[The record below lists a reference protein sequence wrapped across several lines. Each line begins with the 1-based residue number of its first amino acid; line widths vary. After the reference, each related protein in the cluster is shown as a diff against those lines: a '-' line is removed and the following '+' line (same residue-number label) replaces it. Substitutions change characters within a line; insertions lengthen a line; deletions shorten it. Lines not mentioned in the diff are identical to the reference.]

1 MLNSKSYKLTS
12 FVLYTVLNI
21 SLINSL
27 ALCCTQQY
35 PLTGVSSLWCPFL
48 LANSTSTYFNLKTK
62 TYLSLYMYV
71 QCISILLEERIIF
84 HGFFWHQFSI
94 TISNN
99 CQLYVWIQTFL
110 CLHLFCLSLQQKL
123 YQWPPP
129 PQLLVSCFIWRP
141 YYSGCI

>member
-84 HGFFWHQFSI
+84 HGVFLHQF
-94 TISNN
+94 
-99 CQLYVWIQTFL
+99 LL
-110 CLHLFCLSLQQKL
+110 L
-123 YQWPPP
+123 YQITVSYMYGYKHFCVFISSVCLCSKSCTNGLY
-129 PQLLVSCFIWRP
+129 LLSC
-141 YYSGCI
+141 